1 MSDFWYRVRK
11 GRCSIS
17 IALMKSTRF
26 LLAFVNSATVD
37 EKSWITCRSLK
48 VFTDFFK
55 RKSHCKREERVIFF
69 LSQKNRKARS
79 VITKA
84 LFQIGNRI

>member
-1 MSDFWYRVRK
+1 MSDVWYRVRK

-17 IALMKSTRF
+17 IELMKSTQF

-37 EKSWITCRSLK
+37 EKSWTTCRSLK

-69 LSQKNRKARS
+69 LSRKNRK
-79 VITKA
+79 
-84 LFQIGNRI
+84 

>member
-1 MSDFWYRVRK
+1 
-11 GRCSIS
+11 
-17 IALMKSTRF
+17 MKSTRF

-55 RKSHCKREERVIFF
+55 RKSHYKREERAIFF
-69 LSQKNRKARS
+69 LSQKNRK
-79 VITKA
+79 
-84 LFQIGNRI
+84 

>member
-1 MSDFWYRVRK
+1 MSDFWYRVRR

-37 EKSWITCRSLK
+37 KKSWIICRSLK
-48 VFTDFFK
+48 VFKDFFK
-55 RKSHCKREERVIFF
+55 RKSHYKREEKVIFF
-69 LSQKNRKARS
+69 SVERIAARNNY
-79 VITKA
+79 
-84 LFQIGNRI
+84 L

>member
-1 MSDFWYRVRK
+1 MSDVWYRVRK

-37 EKSWITCRSLK
+37 EKKLDHLPQSQGSY
-48 VFTDFFK
+48 
-55 RKSHCKREERVIFF
+55 IF
-69 LSQKNRKARS
+69 L
-79 VITKA
+79 
-84 LFQIGNRI
+84 

>member
-1 MSDFWYRVRK
+1 MSDFWYRVRR

-37 EKSWITCRSLK
+37 KKSWIICRSLK
-48 VFTDFFK
+48 VFKDFFK
-55 RKSHCKREERVIFF
+55 RKSHYKRGERVIFF
-69 LSQKNRKARS
+69 SVERKAARNNY
-79 VITKA
+79 
-84 LFQIGNRI
+84 L

>member
-1 MSDFWYRVRK
+1 MSDFWYRVRR
-11 GRCSIS
+11 GLSSIS
-17 IALMKSTRF
+17 IALTKSTRF

-55 RKSHCKREERVIFF
+55 RKSHYKREERAIFF
-69 LSQKNRKARS
+69 LSQKNRK
-79 VITKA
+79 
-84 LFQIGNRI
+84 